1 MKNYVGRKC
10 KGFSF
15 EDGID
20 GVRWGLKMYQQ
31 IGEIGVIT
39 DRYEYC
45 VRVQFKNKRW
55 DYPISL
61 IEEHLIPE
69 NYIRNSIFVGLDAG
83 RDITEGDN
91 IVIIGDNITSL
102 DKSQKDVLFLND
114 KVLIGRTIQGVP
126 FNLFDILMQN
136 VFGEFGENVSYGTS
150 SVRDTTTGCS
160 SIAIGIPTKV
170 DEGSK
175 LDIQGTTKSPEIPQ
189 LGEGVEMEVSNDNE
203 KWYVKAVIAQMQD
216 GLFVTNHSCFLTW
229 KHARPIQEVKK
240 YTKEEL
246 VKILGHDFEI
256 V

>member
-15 EDGID
+15 EDRVD
-20 GVRWGLKMYQQ
+20 GVRWGSDMSDI
-31 IGEIGVIT
+31 IGQVGEVVAQGENHVNI
-39 DRYEYC
+39 EFNNC
-45 VRVQFKNKRW
+45 ESW
-55 DYPISL
+55 LYPISL

-69 NYIRNSIFVGLDAG
+69 NYIRNSIFVGLNAG
-83 RDITEGDN
+83 RDVTEGDN

-102 DKSQKDVLFLND
+102 DKSQKNVLFLND

-126 FNLFDILMQN
+126 FNLFDVLMQN
-136 VFGEFGENVSYGTS
+136 VFGEFGENVSYGAS

-189 LGEGVEMEVSNDNE
+189 LGEGIEMEVSNDNISWHRR
-203 KWYVKAVIAQMQD
+203 KVIAQMQT
-216 GLFVTNHSCFLTW
+216 GLFVTNGGLIW
-229 KHARPIQEVKK
+229 DYARPIQEVKK

-246 VKILGHDFEI
+246 VKIVGHDFEM